1 MHTHLLPGVD
11 DGIQNLMES
20 FATLELMLQ
29 TGVKRIC
36 LTPHVM
42 IELPRNTHEIL
53 AERFSIL
60 KDICPLGLELKLAAE
75 YMLDA
80 GFGERMKEGLL
91 TLDGRHVL
99 VETSYMSAPPD
110 LQNMLYEI
118 ALEGYIPVLAHPERY
133 LYMAREEYL
142 FFREK
147 GYKFQLNLFS
157 LAGIYGSRPR
167 QNAEYLLK
175 QGLYDYTGSDLHSMD
190 SYRNSLKRFSLTGRQ
205 EKEVRRILENNHSLW

>member
-20 FATLELMLQ
+20 FATLEFMQQ
-29 TGVKRIC
+29 TGVKRIW

-42 IELPRNTHEIL
+42 IELPWNTHEKL
-53 AERFSIL
+53 AEHFNML
-60 KDICPLGLELKLAAE
+60 KDICPFGLELKLAAE

-80 GFGERMKEGLL
+80 GFGEQMKGGLL

-133 LYMAREEYL
+133 LYMAREEYVS
-142 FFREK
+142 FRAK

-157 LAGIYGSRPR
+157 LAGVYGSRPR